1 MSTALAHPLA
11 PEQRAVT
18 GRDLGWL
25 SGCLLFVMA
34 PHAVRVPW
42 WLLIFALC
50 LFGWRTWIALGSRR
64 LPSIWILIGVAVLGM
79 IGIGIEYRTLF
90 GRASGIAL
98 LMMLAG
104 LKLLEMRTH
113 RDATM
118 VVFLCYFLVLT
129 NFLFTQSIQT
139 AVVMCGALVAITGA
153 LVSFSAPHR
162 KPVADLRTAGLLL
175 THAIPI
181 GIVLFVL
188 FPRVQGPLWGMPQ
201 DAYSGITGLSDTM
214 APGNLSQLSI
224 SDAPCCG
231 TSTAAPGAP
240 AHDGRAPPTTW
251 SRGKRSTSTRSSS
264 NRTTATG
271 SSRWRPQPRCRR
283 MPGSPMTGS

>member
-42 WLLIFALC
+42 WLLAFALC
-50 LFGWRTWIALGSRR
+50 LFGWRTWIALGNRR
-64 LPSIWILIGVAVLGM
+64 LPSIWLLIGVAVLGM

-118 VVFLCYFLVLT
+118 VVFLCYFLVIT
-129 NFLFTQSIQT
+129 NFLYSQSIPT
-139 AVVMCGALVAITGA
+139 ALYLLVVVWVITATLIAVGALWAWW
-153 LVSFSAPHR
+153 
-162 KPVADLRTAGLLL
+162 
-175 THAIPI
+175 
-181 GIVLFVL
+181 GIEAF
-188 FPRVQGPLWGMPQ
+188 R
-201 DAYSGITGLSDTM
+201 
-214 APGNLSQLSI
+214 NLS
-224 SDAPCCG
+224 
-231 TSTAAPGAP
+231 
-240 AHDGRAPPTTW
+240 
-251 SRGKRSTSTRSSS
+251 
-264 NRTTATG
+264 
-271 SSRWRPQPRCRR
+271 
-283 MPGSPMTGS
+283 